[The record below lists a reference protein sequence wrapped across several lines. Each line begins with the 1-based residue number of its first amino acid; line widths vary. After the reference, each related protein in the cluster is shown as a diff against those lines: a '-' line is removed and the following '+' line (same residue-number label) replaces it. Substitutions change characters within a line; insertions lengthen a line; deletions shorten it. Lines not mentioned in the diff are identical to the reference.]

1 MSLDPRERDYLL
13 LSLYVLAQQGYV
25 ERAGAI
31 AEAMRVMGESALE
44 LAAARAVLHF
54 LKGEWRQALAC
65 LDEYDRLD
73 PVERFGSYRL
83 TEMQRLRRYLRARC
97 LHELAEPAQAR
108 EAVERYLRLGS
119 DGPDRA

>member
-1 MSLDPRERDYLL
+1 MSLAPDQREYLL
-13 LSLYVLAQQGYV
+13 LNLYVLAQQGYV
-25 ERAGAI
+25 DRAATI
-31 AEAMRVMGESALE
+31 AEAMRVMGEDALE

-54 LKGEWRQALAC
+54 LKSEWRQALAC
-65 LDEYDRLD
+65 LDEYDRAD

-97 LHELAEPAQAR
+97 LHELAEPAQAL

-119 DGPDRA
+119 DATERG